1 MTNLLRALT
10 GSVRGV
16 AAGLEDTKEQAKIV
30 NHADEVLRKS
40 NSLLSNAKLLALNPG
55 DPNLKTLLHEV

>member
-16 AAGLEDTKEQAKIV
+16 AAGLDDMKEQATIV

-40 NSLLSNAKLLALNPG
+40 NSVLSNAKLLALNPE
-55 DPNLKTLLHEV
+55 DPNLKSLLHEV